1 MCSVE
6 VRFDSAVASE
16 VVELH
21 QFVDD
26 DISLAAGNALGDAC
40 LQVVF
45 QDEGLQFLDGLAH
58 CVRLTQDIDAILVFV
73 DHFANTF
80 EVPLDVIQAFNDFLF
95 SARIYVLLFTP
106 IPGVWVHCISL
117 RLLLQEISYPTDI
130 MIYCHKKVGSDESKV
145 TSYKCDSATSSFET

>member
-16 VVELH
+16 VVELQ

-95 SARIYVLLFTP
+95 FSAHICSPLYPYPRGMGTLYLIAFVVARDICYTEAENA
-106 IPGVWVHCISL
+106 GVYSGAGWTY
-117 RLLLQEISYPTDI
+117 R
-130 MIYCHKKVGSDESKV
+130 G
-145 TSYKCDSATSSFET
+145 